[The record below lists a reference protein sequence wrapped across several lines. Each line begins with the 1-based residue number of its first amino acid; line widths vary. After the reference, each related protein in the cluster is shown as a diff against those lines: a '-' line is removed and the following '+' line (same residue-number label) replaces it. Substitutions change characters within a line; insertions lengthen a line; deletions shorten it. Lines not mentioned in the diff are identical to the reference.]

1 MYPTAAVELFDAE
14 IDNMPVAKKK
24 QKQRMPAIKPY
35 RRGVSLS

>member
-1 MYPTAAVELFDAE
+1 MAAVELFDAR

-24 QKQRMPAIKPY
+24 QKQRMPAIKPN